1 MCGVA
6 TLNRTKVKVRQLL
19 REIWPIKRGWD
30 MKKPSHGRPDL
41 LLSLRDLPESCL
53 RTADRT
59 ITISRNLRLCGLYL
73 SWQLLM
79 FQYFRIISRLCFHLP
94 LNLFKSFKCERFLSS
109 PKLPSWLWVPPSL
122 PFSGYWSSY
131 SRNEGTGA
139 GGPKLKELVEL
150 YLHFLTFL
158 RGVRREKFTFN
169 TLISNWRTQR

>member
-6 TLNRTKVKVRQLL
+6 TPNSTKVKVRQLL

-59 ITISRNLRLCGLYL
+59 LIISRNLRLCGLSL

-79 FQYFRIISRLCFHLP
+79 FQYFHRISRLCFHLP
-94 LNLFKSFKCERFLSS
+94 LNMFKSSKCEKFLSS
-109 PKLPSWLWVPPSL
+109 PKLQSWLWDSPSL
-122 PFSGYWSSY
+122 LFNGYWGLVLQEWRDRDPRPEVKRVSGAIPPLPYISSW
-131 SRNEGTGA
+131 RAQG
-139 GGPKLKELVEL
+139 ELH
-150 YLHFLTFL
+150 LHLW
-158 RGVRREKFTFN
+158 K
-169 TLISNWRTQR
+169 SNLL